1 MSEGRPLEAEII
13 AIGSEL
19 LTPYRVDTNSLWL
32 TDQLNELGIDV
43 KMKAIIGDDLE
54 TLVEHI
60 RHALQHADILIATGG
75 LGPTEDDLTREAFA
89 RALERPLYR
98 DEALL
103 EQLRRRFERYG
114 LPMTP
119 NNARQAD
126 VIAGARVMDNSV
138 GSAPGLMIE
147 EGRRV
152 IFLLPGPP
160 REMKPMFERHVRPR
174 LVERTSGQR
183 IVRRVL
189 RVAGITEST
198 LDALIAPIYTQ
209 YANPTTTIISSLA
222 GLEIH
227 LAARAR
233 TTEEA
238 EGVLDGLIAKLE
250 ERLGE
255 HLVSRHGESMERVV
269 GRQLSERGLTLAVA
283 ESCTGGLI
291 AKRVTD
297 IPGSSHYFVGGIV
310 AYSNEAKIALLGVA
324 EALIRRT
331 GAVSPGVA
339 EAMARGVR
347 QRLHADIGI
356 GVTGIAG
363 PSGGTPEKPV
373 GLVYVGL
380 DWKGDLGHKRFHIPG
395 DRERVRELTTLLALD
410 WVRRRLLRTA

>member
-1 MSEGRPLEAEII
+1 MGERRPLRAEII

-32 TDQLNELGIDV
+32 TEQLNELGIV
-43 KMKAIIGDDLE
+43 VRMKAIIGDDLE

-60 RHALQHADILIATGG
+60 RHALGRADVLIATGG

-89 RALERPLYR
+89 QALERPLYR
-98 DEALL
+98 DEDLL
-103 EQLRRRFERYG
+103 EQLRRRFQRYG
-114 LPMTP
+114 LSMTP

-126 VIAGARVMDNSV
+126 VISGAHVLDNSV
-138 GSAPGLMIE
+138 GSAPGLFIE
-147 EGRRV
+147 EGTKLV
-152 IFLLPGPP
+152 FLLPGPP

-174 LVERTSGQR
+174 LAARSSGDR
-183 IVRRVL
+183 IVRRTL
-189 RVAGITEST
+189 RVAGITESA
-198 LDALIAPIYTQ
+198 LDDRIAPVYTQ
-209 YANPTTTIISSLA
+209 YENPATTIISSLA

-227 LAARAR
+227 LTARAR

-238 EGVLDGLIAKLE
+238 ERMLDELAVKLE

-255 HLVSRHGESMERVV
+255 HLVSRYGESVERVV
-269 GRQLSERGLTLAVA
+269 GKQLTERRLTLAVA

-310 AYSNEAKIALLGVA
+310 AYSNEAKVELLGVA
-324 EALIRRT
+324 EALIRRA

-347 QRLHADIGI
+347 ERLHADIGI

-380 DWKGDLGHKRFHIPG
+380 DWKGDIRHKRFHIPG

-410 WVRRRLLRTA
+410 WVRRELLKGV